1 MCFTDL
7 VKYLGYQI
15 LLGPQEL
22 FEIFDPEKHSLN
34 SRWESYQYSCAG
46 SACMMMSSGKK
57 LDEVRWQ
64 LWSVSAAQTR
74 SREAR
79 TDVWRLRR
87 LREEEK
93 LYNYSG
99 DYIPLLL
106 RSRMGGDDA
115 HSVLALPRSKEEL
128 NILYILFY
136 CVWPLPLLRSAA
148 SCIIHKQTQQG
159 SSVSSP
165 SIILLHWLLIFHL
178 VHIGWIWSLTFPI
191 YQTAPTGRTWLGV
204 HQARGASNVIEGF
217 AI

>member
-1 MCFTDL
+1 MHDVCFTDL
-7 VKYLGYQI
+7 VICLGCEI
-15 LLGPQEL
+15 PQRPAG
-22 FEIFDPEKHSLN
+22 IIWN
-34 SRWESYQYSCAG
+34 IWSRRRVFKLKMRMTHDA
-46 SACMMMSSGKK
+46 GKK
-57 LDEVRWQ
+57 LDKVRWQ

-128 NILYILFY
+128 NILYILFH

-148 SCIIHKQTQQG
+148 SCIIHKQTPQG
-159 SSVSSP
+159 SSVSSA
-165 SIILLHWLLIFHL
+165 SIILLHW
-178 VHIGWIWSLTFPI
+178 FP
-191 YQTAPTGRTWLGV
+191 T
-204 HQARGASNVIEGF
+204 
-217 AI
+217 

>member
-34 SRWESYQYSCAG
+34 STWESYQYSCAG

-57 LDEVRWQ
+57 LDKVRWQ

-128 NILYILFY
+128 NILYILFH

-178 VHIGWIWSLTFPI
+178 VHIGWIWWNMIFAKYI
-191 YQTAPTGRTWLGV
+191 FHFFFTGRAFIIVNYIIKLLM
-204 HQARGASNVIEGF
+204 EF
-217 AI
+217 

>member
-34 SRWESYQYSCAG
+34 SKWESYQYSGAG

-57 LDEVRWQ
+57 LDKVRWQ

-128 NILYILFY
+128 NILYILFH
-136 CVWPLPLLRSAA
+136 CVWPFLRSAA

-165 SIILLHWLLIFHL
+165 SIILLHW
-178 VHIGWIWSLTFPI
+178 FP
-191 YQTAPTGRTWLGV
+191 T
-204 HQARGASNVIEGF
+204 
-217 AI
+217 

>member
-7 VKYLGYQI
+7 VICLGCEI
-15 LLGPQEL
+15 LQRPAG
-22 FEIFDPEKHSLN
+22 IIWN
-34 SRWESYQYSCAG
+34 IWSRRRVFKLKMRMTHDA
-46 SACMMMSSGKK
+46 GKK
-57 LDEVRWQ
+57 LDKVRWQ

-128 NILYILFY
+128 NILYILFH

-159 SSVSSP
+159 SSFSGP
-165 SIILLHWLLIFHL
+165 SIILLHW
-178 VHIGWIWSLTFPI
+178 FP
-191 YQTAPTGRTWLGV
+191 T
-204 HQARGASNVIEGF
+204 
-217 AI
+217 